1 VFVTHLN
8 LVDFRSYPVV
18 DVPLEPGVTVFTG
31 ANGQGKTNLVEA
43 VEYLGTLGSHRVA
56 SEAPLVRFGAERAR
70 VRARVQAGTD
80 DPRQLLLEI
89 ELIPGKAN
97 RASLNRSPLRR
108 PRDLLGALRVVV
120 FSPED
125 LAVVKGDPS
134 SRRRFLDELLTS
146 RWPRMAG
153 VRADYDRVLK
163 QRSTLLKSLAGRGP
177 RGADAESTL
186 GVWDE
191 KLAQLGAEIV
201 EARLAT
207 LADLVP
213 LLQSAYADI
222 APTRNRA
229 EARYQSSSLPDLS
242 VTHGVAEPAAAVPG
256 PQPAVTGVRDASS
269 RPQDVAETPTTGSP
283 SQPAGREAGEAGEG
297 RVAQRLTREEIAG
310 LLLERMR
317 QRRGEEIAR
326 GLSLVGPHRDDLVLT
341 LSGLPARGYASH
353 GESWSLAL
361 ALRLAGF
368 GVLREDG
375 VEPVLILDDVFA
387 ELDEIRRERLA
398 EVALTAEQVLI
409 TAAVG
414 ADVPGSIGGRHF
426 VVELGQNPLAADS
439 TRSSDLPGSSSA
451 SLRVERHTLGTSAR
465 REGKRSM
472 EGDVE
477 ESHGHGAG
485 VGESEA

>member
-1 VFVTHLN
+1 MFVTHLN
-8 LVDFRSYPVV
+8 LVDFRSYAVV

-43 VEYLGTLGSHRVA
+43 VEYLATLGSHRVA
-56 SEAPLVRFGAERAR
+56 AEAPLVRFGAERAR
-70 VRARVQAGTD
+70 VRARVQAGAD

-89 ELIPGKAN
+89 ELIPGRAN
-97 RASLNRSPLRR
+97 RASLNRAPLKR

-125 LAVVKGDPS
+125 LSVVKGDPS
-134 SRRRFLDELLTS
+134 ARRRFLDELLTS

-153 VRADYDRVLK
+153 VRADYDRVLR

-177 RGADAESTL
+177 RGSDAESTL
-186 GVWDE
+186 SVWDE

-207 LADLVP
+207 LADLIP

-222 APTRNRA
+222 APTRNQA
-229 EARYQSSSLPDLS
+229 EAAYQSSSLPGRS
-242 VTHGVAEPAAAVPG
+242 PAHGVADG
-256 PQPAVTGVRDASS
+256 PS
-269 RPQDVAETPTTGSP
+269 AEQMPHL
-283 SQPAGREAGEAGEG
+283 GEG
-297 RVAQRLTREEIAG
+297 SGGVAGGDEPLTRDEIAG

-326 GLSLVGPHRDDLVLT
+326 GVSLVGPHRDDILLT
-341 LSGLPARGYASH
+341 LSGLPTRGYASH

-361 ALRLAGF
+361 ALRLASF

-398 EVALTAEQVLI
+398 AVVLTAEQVLI

-414 ADVPGSIGGRHF
+414 ADVPVSVAGRHYT
-426 VVELGQNPLAADS
+426 VELGRNPVLEE
-439 TRSSDLPGSSSA
+439 
-451 SLRVERHTLGTSAR
+451 ERQ
-465 REGKRSM
+465 
-472 EGDVE
+472 
-477 ESHGHGAG
+477 
-485 VGESEA
+485 

>member
-1 VFVTHLN
+1 MFVTHLN
-8 LVDFRSYPVV
+8 LADFRSYTAV

-43 VEYLGTLGSHRVA
+43 VEYLATLGSHRVA
-56 SEAPLVRFGAERAR
+56 SEVPLVRHGAERAR
-70 VRARVQAGTD
+70 VRARVQAGAD

-108 PRDLLGALRVVV
+108 PRDLLGALRVVL

-125 LAVVKGDPS
+125 LTVVKGDPS
-134 SRRRFLDELLTS
+134 ARRRFLDELLTS

-153 VRADYDRVLK
+153 VRGDYDRVLK

-177 RGADAESTL
+177 RAAEAESTL

-222 APTRNRA
+222 APIRNQA
-229 EARYQSSSLPDLS
+229 EAGYQSSSFS
-242 VTHGVAEPAAAVPG
+242 
-256 PQPAVTGVRDASS
+256 
-269 RPQDVAETPTTGSP
+269 
-283 SQPAGREAGEAGEG
+283 GEVLGGTA
-297 RVAQRLTREEIAG
+297 RLTCDELAG
-310 LLLERMR
+310 VLLERMK

-326 GLSLVGPHRDDLVLT
+326 GLSLVGPHRDDIALT

-361 ALRLAGF
+361 ALRLASF
-368 GVLREDG
+368 SVLRADG

-387 ELDEIRRERLA
+387 ELDETRRERLA
-398 EVALTAEQVLI
+398 AVALTAEQVLI

-414 ADVPGSIGGRHF
+414 ADVPASVAGRHF
-426 VVELGQNPLAADS
+426 TVELGRNPAPDDAD
-439 TRSSDLPGSSSA
+439 
-451 SLRVERHTLGTSAR
+451 
-465 REGKRSM
+465 
-472 EGDVE
+472 
-477 ESHGHGAG
+477 
-485 VGESEA
+485 EA